1 MTPITARN
9 LLRHELI
16 GLDVEVVRDRNPSNA
31 SIRGRVVDETRNT
44 LLIRKGERERRIAK
58 RTAVFRFS
66 LPDGAAVD
74 VEGPAL
80 VGRPEDRVKRKMRRG
95 W

>member
-1 MTPITARN
+1 MTPITDKN
-9 LLRHELI
+9 LIRHELI
-16 GLDVEVVRDRNPSNA
+16 GLDVEVVRDRNPCNA
-31 SIRGRVVDETRNT
+31 SISGRVVDETRNT
-44 LLIRKGERERRIAK
+44 LIIRKGERERRVAK
-58 RTAVFRFS
+58 RTAVFKFS
-66 LPDGAAVD
+66 LPNGAVVD